1 MRRNVFSDKI
11 ALERSLEDIPMKIC
25 LFIKDFAVG
34 KKFLPDGR
42 PTKSGAEIHGENH
55 ALQLIKLGHRVTIF
69 TKKKFFFTAA
79 RENLN
84 GIDLVRLH
92 PPIRW
97 LEIFLRLLTRHRDI
111 DAFYI
116 IGTPKFAVWAI
127 LFAKMFK
134 KPVTLAL
141 TGKAEI
147 FSVDNWRN
155 KIFAKCTRYIATTK
169 EIRDGFIKSGGIAPE
184 KISILPHGIDTNKFP
199 KSNPARRRELKIAY
213 GIEPARKVLLFC
225 ARVVKDKGVDTLQ
238 DVWRILHKKFPDA
251 ILFVVGG
258 GINEL
263 LDELRKTSAEL
274 DDSIKVIGEVDAP
287 QEFYQMADVYI
298 FPSRHEGLPTSLLE
312 AMASG
317 LPAVTSDIG
326 GCEDVI
332 ENNFNG
338 YRVDSE
344 DAAAFAEK
352 ISILFNDDE
361 RRKIFGERA
370 AELIRDTCDFSIVV
384 PKLAEII
391 AR

>member
-1 MRRNVFSDKI
+1 MN
-11 ALERSLEDIPMKIC
+11 IC
-25 LFIKDFAVG
+25 LLIKDFAVG
-34 KKFLPDGR
+34 KKFLADGR

-55 ALQLIKLGHRVTIF
+55 ALQLIKLGHRVTLM
-69 TKKKFFFTAA
+69 TKKRFFHTAA

-84 GIDLVRLH
+84 GIDLIRLH
-92 PPIRW
+92 PPFRW
-97 LEIFLRLLTRHRDI
+97 LEIFLRLLTTHRDI

-116 IGTPKFAVWAI
+116 IGTPKFSVWAI
-127 LFAKMFK
+127 LFARLFN

-147 FSVDNWRN
+147 FSADKNWRN
-155 KIFAKCTRYIATTK
+155 KILATCTHYVATTK
-169 EIRDGFIKSGGIAPE
+169 EIRDGFIQSGGIAPE
-184 KISILPHGIDTNKFP
+184 KISILPHGIDTAKYP
-199 KSNPARRRELKIAY
+199 QSNETRRRKLKISH
-213 GIEPARKVLLFC
+213 GVDPNQKVLLFC

-238 DVWRILHKKFPDA
+238 DVWRILHKKFPAA

-258 GINEL
+258 GLNHL
-263 LDELRKTSAEL
+263 LNELRKTSAEL

-287 QEFYQMADVYI
+287 QEFYQLADVYI

-332 ENNFNG
+332 ANDVNG
-338 YRVDSE
+338 YRVYSE
-344 DAAAFAEK
+344 DANAFAEK
-352 ISILFNDDE
+352 ISVLFDDDE

-370 AELIRDTCDFSIVV
+370 AKLIRETCDFATVI

-391 AR
+391 AAR

>member
-1 MRRNVFSDKI
+1 MN
-11 ALERSLEDIPMKIC
+11 IC
-25 LFIKDFAVG
+25 LLIKDFAVG

-55 ALQLIKLGHRVTIF
+55 ALQLIKLGHRVTIM
-69 TKKKFFFTAA
+69 TKKRFFHTKA

-84 GIDLVRLH
+84 GIDLIRLH
-92 PPIRW
+92 PPFRW
-97 LEIFLRLLTRHRDI
+97 LEIFLRLLTTHNDI

-127 LFAKMFK
+127 LFAKIFN

-147 FSVDNWRN
+147 FGLDGWRN
-155 KIFAKCTRYIATTK
+155 KILAKCTHYVATTK
-169 EIRDGFIKSGGIAPE
+169 EICDGFIKKGGISPK
-184 KISILPHGIDTNKFP
+184 KISILPHGIDTAKYP
-199 KSNPARRRELKIAY
+199 QSNENLRRELKISH
-213 GIEPARKVLLFC
+213 GIDPNCKVLLFC
-225 ARVVKDKGVDTLQ
+225 ARIVRDKGVDTLQ
-238 DVWRILHKKFPDA
+238 DVWKILHKQFPTA

-258 GINEL
+258 GFNEL

-332 ENNFNG
+332 QNDFNG
-338 YRVDSE
+338 YRVYSE

-352 ISILFNDDE
+352 IAILFKNDA
-361 RRKIFGERA
+361 RREIFGTRA
-370 AELIRDTCDFSIVV
+370 ADLIRKTCDFASVI

-391 AR
+391 AAR

>member
-1 MRRNVFSDKI
+1 
-11 ALERSLEDIPMKIC
+11 MKIC
-25 LFIKDFAVG
+25 LMIKDFAVG

-55 ALQLIKLGHRVTIF
+55 ALQLIKLGHRVTLM
-69 TKKKFFFTAA
+69 TKKRFFFTAA

-92 PPIRW
+92 PPFRW
-97 LEIFLRLLTRHRDI
+97 LEIFLRLLTTHSDL

-127 LFAKMFK
+127 LFAKIFK

-147 FSVDNWRN
+147 FRADNWRN
-155 KIFAKCTRYIATTK
+155 KILAKCTHYIATTK
-169 EIRDGFIKSGGIAPE
+169 EIRDGFIQSGGIAPD
-184 KISILPHGIDTNKFP
+184 KISILPHGIDTNKYP
-199 KSNPARRRELKIAY
+199 ESNPARRAESKISH
-213 GIEPARKVLLFC
+213 GVDPARKVLLFC
-225 ARVVKDKGVDTLQ
+225 ARIVKDKGVDTLQ
-238 DVWRILHKKFPDA
+238 DVWRILHRKFPDA

-258 GINEL
+258 GLNHL
-263 LDELRKTSAEL
+263 LDELRTLSAEL
-274 DDSIKVIGEVDAP
+274 NDSIKVIGEVDAP
-287 QEFYQMADVYI
+287 QEFYQLSDVYI

-332 ENNFNG
+332 ENDVNG
-338 YRVDSE
+338 YRVNSE

-352 ISILFNDDE
+352 ISLLFDDDE
-361 RRKIFGERA
+361 RREIFGRRA
-370 AELIRDTCDFSIVV
+370 AELIRQTCDFKTVI
-384 PKLAEII
+384 PRLAEII
-391 AR
+391 LSGR

>member
-1 MRRNVFSDKI
+1 MN
-11 ALERSLEDIPMKIC
+11 IC
-25 LFIKDFAVG
+25 LLIKDFAVG
-34 KKFLPDGR
+34 KKFLADGR

-55 ALQLIKLGHRVTIF
+55 ALQLIKLGHRVTLM
-69 TKKKFFFTAA
+69 TKKRFFHTAA

-84 GIDLVRLH
+84 GIDLIRLH
-92 PPIRW
+92 PPFRW
-97 LEIFLRLLTRHRDI
+97 LEIFLRLLTTHRDI

-116 IGTPKFAVWAI
+116 IGTPKFSVWAI
-127 LFAKMFK
+127 LFARLFN

-147 FSVDNWRN
+147 FSADKNWRN
-155 KIFAKCTRYIATTK
+155 KILATCTHYVATTK
-169 EIRDGFIKSGGIAPE
+169 EIRDGFIQSGGIAPE
-184 KISILPHGIDTNKFP
+184 KISILPHGIDTAKYP
-199 KSNPARRRELKIAY
+199 QSNETRRRKLKISH
-213 GIEPARKVLLFC
+213 GVDPNQKVLLFC

-258 GINEL
+258 GLNHL
-263 LDELRKTSAEL
+263 LNELRKTSAEL

-287 QEFYQMADVYI
+287 QEFYQLADVYI

-332 ENNFNG
+332 ANDVNG
-338 YRVDSE
+338 YRVYSE
-344 DAAAFAEK
+344 DANAFAEK
-352 ISILFNDDE
+352 ISVLFDDDE

-370 AELIRDTCDFSIVV
+370 AKLIRETCDFATVI

-391 AR
+391 AAR